1 MERVSV
7 QSLLAADEPELCD
20 EATSIISAQ
29 TSTVRVILDF
39 CTDIWPNLYLQ
50 RMYLETSEAV

>member
-1 MERVSV
+1 M